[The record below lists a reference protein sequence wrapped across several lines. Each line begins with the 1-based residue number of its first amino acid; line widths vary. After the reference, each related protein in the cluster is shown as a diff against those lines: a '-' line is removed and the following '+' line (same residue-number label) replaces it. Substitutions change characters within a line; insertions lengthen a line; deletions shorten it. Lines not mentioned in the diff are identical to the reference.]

1 MNLGYAILSAHPPWT
16 PFMNGKA
23 HPGESLYN
31 PGSLRRLGEGTR
43 EKSHMANRDARGLGH
58 PANVH

>member
-1 MNLGYAILSAHPPWT
+1 
-16 PFMNGKA
+16 MNGKA